1 MKIKRYSKVIVGVS
15 IVLLVIIFLCFGIRA
30 VNPDNRAHFTFGY
43 VGERQFLLPR
53 TKVARMAS
61 AIDHTAIRA
70 MYDKALDTSALV
82 YRVSERDLAEWTVA
96 SFEDSAERNEMIAD
110 YEKKAV
116 SAEYTLL
123 GSITV
128 SAR

>member
-1 MKIKRYSKVIVGVS
+1 
-15 IVLLVIIFLCFGIRA
+15 
-30 VNPDNRAHFTFGY
+30 
-43 VGERQFLLPR
+43 
-53 TKVARMAS
+53 
-61 AIDHTAIRA
+61 